1 MTIIFIMVLFIT
13 MAVFE
18 SLMETA
24 LEENRRMNNDRSEAM
39 LLKAYNMYRHPLL
52 ISLQKQATENAKSD
66 EKTTAEGTQ
75 LFKGDLVE
83 MGVKMTVSRLGT
95 SLVMELMRLL
105 ESSRCV

>member
-1 MTIIFIMVLFIT
+1 MS
-13 MAVFE
+13 VFE

-24 LEENRRMNNDRSEAM
+24 LEENRRMNNERTEAM

-52 ISLQKQATENAKSD
+52 ISLQHQAIENAKSD
-66 EKTTAEGTQ
+66 TVASADGIQ

-83 MGVKMTVSRLGT
+83 MGVKMTVARLGT

-105 ESSRCV
+105 ETSRYVNCFT